1 MATLDPVAISHNF
14 RSVSLSNGISCVINA
29 RYKKPFII
37 QIITHKVLRV
47 FEIQFPTKT
56 GVGLLNSFLFVVFS
70 LVVEI
75 ILRKIISFSEPTKA
89 APLSNQVSVRVPR
102 LAVKHS
108 IPLTQELVSID
119 GTTSIKQ
126 IARVVIHTKIKPFCG
141 SSKKTQNSLLQNW

>member
-1 MATLDPVAISHNF
+1 MATLDPVAISQNF
-14 RSVSLSNGISCVINA
+14 RSVSLSNGISWVNNA

-37 QIITHKVLRV
+37 QIITHKVSSVL
-47 FEIQFPTKT
+47 EIQFATNT

-70 LVVEI
+70 LVVEN

-119 GTTSIKQ
+119 RTTSIKQ
-126 IARVVIHTKIKPFCG
+126 IARVVIHTNIKPFCG
-141 SSKKTQNSLLQNW
+141 SSKKTQNSLLQNS